1 MGKKWVSVVWT
12 CWVTHYELRELEERC
27 WELVGNTLRTTKFQ
41 NIQHHA
47 APPKGKKKKNWAS
60 WVHADSFHWLPRI
73 YIWWWVRCDLDRP
86 SREITSRVDAR
97 RPLLVRIY
105 HILYFIELWMINGGV
120 TGFRGYNNRLEINDV
135 SMDDNCEYWLVV
147 LTRVNK
153 YVRDKKNFPFVW
165 SRQRIYTGDGPM
177 VKNPRTLFT
186 AVKLWRPSFSSLMLL
201 RLCRRSSND
210 GVFLLLLHRSSLS
223 IFLL

>member
-1 MGKKWVSVVWT
+1 MNLGN
-12 CWVTHYELRELEERC
+12 LRKG
-27 WELVGNTLRTTKFQ
+27 VGNLLGTHWEQQNFKISNTTQ
-41 NIQHHA
+41 
-47 APPKGKKKKNWAS
+47 PPQKGEKKKNWAS

-120 TGFRGYNNRLEINDV
+120 TGFRGCNNRLEIDDV

-210 GVFLLLLHRSSLS
+210 GVFLLLLHRSSPS